1 MKQQIL
7 AAAFITASAFV
18 TMPVLAGDAVK
29 GEALFK
35 KCAACHKIGADAKNA
50 VGPALTGVVGRAVAG
65 VEDYKYGKS
74 IVELGETGAV
84 WTEEE
89 IFEYL
94 ANPKKY
100 LRAKLDN
107 KKAKSKMSFKLKKE
121 DQRNDVIAYLATF
134 SPKAEEG
141 DAASEEPKTEETTT
155 EETTTTN

>member
-1 MKQQIL
+1 MRQQFL
-7 AAAFITASAFV
+7 AAAIFTATAFV
-18 TMPVLAGDAVK
+18 ASPSLAGDAAK

-35 KCAACHKIGADAKNA
+35 KCAACHQVGPEAKNA
-50 VGPALTGVVGRAVAG
+50 VGPMLTGVVGRAVAG

-84 WTEEE
+84 WTEDE

-107 KKAKSKMSFKLKKE
+107 KKAKSKMSFKMKKE
-121 DQRNDVIAYLATF
+121 DQRKDVIAYLTTF
-134 SPKAEEG
+134 SPQAEEG
-141 DAASEEPKTEETTT
+141 EAATEETES
-155 EETTTTN
+155 EESTTTN